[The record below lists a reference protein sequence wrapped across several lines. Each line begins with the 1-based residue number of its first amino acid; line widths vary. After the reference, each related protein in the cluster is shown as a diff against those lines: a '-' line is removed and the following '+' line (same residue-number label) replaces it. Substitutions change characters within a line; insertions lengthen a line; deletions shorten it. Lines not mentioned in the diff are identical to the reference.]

1 MARKTAMFVG
11 LVARRLLELFT
22 IRRYDLVFLYREA
35 IPIGPPVVERIVHWL
50 GLPIV
55 LDFDDAIFLR
65 SVSDANRSLA
75 LLKNPGRVATVLRL
89 SRSATVGNDFLAQ
102 FARRHND
109 AVTVIPTVVD
119 TGKFAPRA
127 GDSARAVPVVGWI
140 GSPTTYRYLLGLS
153 DVLREVAGR
162 HEFVLRVSGAGQSV
176 SIPGVRVEEA
186 PWSLAA
192 EVQLFNGLD
201 VGVYPLTD
209 DDWSRGKCGFKAI
222 QCMSCGVPVV
232 ASAVGVNREIITD
245 GVDSFLAT
253 TKEEWVEKLGRL
265 IADAGLRSTMAAAGR
280 RTIEQRYSLSVA
292 APRLAEVMHAA
303 LEPVR

>member
-1 MARKTAMFVG
+1 
-11 LVARRLLELFT
+11 
-22 IRRYDLVFLYREA
+22 
-35 IPIGPPVVERIVHWL
+35 
-50 GLPIV
+50 
-55 LDFDDAIFLR
+55 
-65 SVSDANRSLA
+65 
-75 LLKNPGRVATVLRL
+75 
-89 SRSATVGNDFLAQ
+89 
-102 FARRHND
+102 
-109 AVTVIPTVVD
+109 
-119 TGKFAPRA
+119 
-127 GDSARAVPVVGWI
+127 
-140 GSPTTYRYLLGLS
+140 
-153 DVLREVAGR
+153 
-162 HEFVLRVSGAGQSV
+162 
-176 SIPGVRVEEA
+176 
-186 PWSLAA
+186 
-192 EVQLFNGLD
+192 
-201 VGVYPLTD
+201 VYPLTD